1 MSAGNMV
8 YGLYRVPLLA
18 RAGVYRRVLVPD
30 RLLMTELAVYG
41 QFKQVPEI
49 LWFRRW
55 YGRIFSL
62 GRQRKSF
69 FPRGRPL
76 YMYAPWWISHGVSL
90 FWTFGVKQQGL
101 PAVTRTAGAIL
112 GLKYLVFSGL
122 FHLWQ
127 QLRALRID
135 LLERAERLRPYE
147 RRLRLMGREIHRQG
161 VVDWTGNHLKPYV
174 GRQGAEARR
183 FSDEEAGE
191 ARRSRGRS
199 VGPGLAALQ
208 MLRAIAARAYARR
221 ALAAQ
226 ARARSGARRRRLSR
240 R

>member
-41 QFKQVPEI
+41 QFKQVPQV

-69 FPRGRPL
+69 FPEGRPL

-90 FWTFGVKQQGL
+90 FWTFGVERQGL
-101 PAVTRTAGAIL
+101 PAVTRTAGAVL
-112 GLKYLVFSGL
+112 GAEVSRLRAACSIV
-122 FHLWQ
+122 WQ

-135 LLERAERLRPYE
+135 LLERARSAAGRTSA
-147 RRLRLMGREIHRQG
+147 RLRLSAREIQRQG
-161 VVDWTGNHLKPYV
+161 VVDWTAIDLKPYV
-174 GRQGAEARR
+174 GAKARR
-183 FSDEEAGE
+183 K
-191 ARRSRGRS
+191 ARVDG
-199 VGPGLAALQ
+199 
-208 MLRAIAARAYARR
+208 
-221 ALAAQ
+221 
-226 ARARSGARRRRLSR
+226 
-240 R
+240 